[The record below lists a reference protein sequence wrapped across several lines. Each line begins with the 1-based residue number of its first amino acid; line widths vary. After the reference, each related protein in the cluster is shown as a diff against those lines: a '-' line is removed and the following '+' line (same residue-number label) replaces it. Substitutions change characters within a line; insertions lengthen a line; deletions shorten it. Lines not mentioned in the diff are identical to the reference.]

1 MSRIESALNRA
12 RAKGETQDIG
22 IVPEGTPEAEL
33 FVGPWEVTPEP
44 AANSAPA
51 PQTAPQTGLA
61 TQSATPP
68 APATAAALPAAAG
81 AVTVNPAPGTHF
93 REDIVEK
100 LVASAGPTATAVEQY
115 RRLAAKLHQAQVDRD
130 LKAIMVVSAVP
141 SEGKTLTSI
150 NLALTLARSYKK
162 RVLLIDADLRRP
174 SLHEALGLQVDRGLQ
189 DAVLHPSA
197 DGVLAA
203 AYEIVPGL
211 ALLPAGTP
219 TNDPMSVLTS
229 PRMRAIVE
237 EARRSFDWVIV
248 DTAPIAALPDAA
260 VLKDDVDGA
269 LLVISAGSTPFDLVD
284 RAIQSLGREL
294 VLGVVLNG
302 VDNADIDAAYGYSAG
317 YYGRK

>member
-12 RAKGETQDIG
+12 RAAKDEAPDIG
-22 IVPEGTPEAEL
+22 VVPEGTPEAEL

-44 AANSAPA
+44 ATPA
-51 PQTAPQTGLA
+51 AGPQTGLA
-61 TQSATPP
+61 TQAAAPLAPAAP
-68 APATAAALPAAAG
+68 APLPASTAG
-81 AVTVNPAPGTHF
+81 SVTVNPAPATHF

-100 LVASAGPTATAVEQY
+100 LVASTGPTATAVEQY

-141 SEGKTLTSI
+141 AEGKTLTSI

-174 SLHEALGLQVDRGLQ
+174 SLHEALGLHVDHGLQ
-189 DAVLHPSA
+189 DAVLRPTA

-203 AYEIVPGL
+203 AYEILPGL

-237 EARRSFDWVIV
+237 EARRAFDWVII
-248 DTAPIAALPDAA
+248 DTAPIAALPDAQ

-269 LLVISAGSTPFDLVD
+269 LLVISAGNTPFDLVD
-284 RAIQSLGREL
+284 RAIQSLGRDL

-302 VDNADIDAAYGYSAG
+302 VDDADIDAAYGYSAG
-317 YYGRK
+317 YYGRT